1 MARLSRRRDVIIASI
16 AGFIAWLW
24 TVHFLPSLRFVP
36 YAFASGVLLTVGGFF
51 YVLLTTISDPRSK
64 LNDRLP
70 PSTFLGLTTG
80 PRWKQETADLDNS
93 KQYTSVH
100 IYKASRSISHGI
112 DELLDLILR
121 DFVKSW
127 YTKISSG
134 SAFSN
139 QIDRAI
145 RNSFRTILA
154 RVFRLDLVA
163 FGVTRLLPVI
173 NNHVKAYAEAERL
186 VRGKRTDIDTSILK
200 EVELAIAQRFRDGKL
215 HPAASLSTSK
225 TAVRQQQHL
234 RRLIGRVLGLVLPAN
249 MQSSASV
256 VTLVKEIVACA
267 VLLPIM
273 TLIAD
278 PDVLN
283 QLIETY
289 GRSVLHERKTMR
301 KLRAALDEHAS
312 LSNKNSRSITLPR
325 LKREDGERSFENF
338 VKVIKACSS
347 LTDAK
352 RYEHEIS
359 RQVKRENTAQHR
371 DVTYLKR
378 LEIGRKLLEQK
389 MQELAAHTISGTDM
403 SSIPLRELLYDASG
417 LAYFMEFMDGLNLL
431 GLVQFWIVADAFR
444 NNSTGANIPGN
455 QKPARWI
462 ASDRDLLVQIS
473 GRYLWRPE
481 LRVPTTT
488 QDAVNSFLNAGDAAT
503 YQQYSRARIAIIE
516 HQDEVSAKM
525 EAEQLKAFKASDLFR
540 QWSGGPVISALKP
553 QTNGLST
560 MSPTSGLVRD
570 LRSPSSLLRQPELRR
585 TIASH
590 SDLASAAKRNTKI
603 SEPRRSL
610 DEANDKRPLFD
621 DEDDDDP
628 LARSTVSLDS
638 HSEPKEQGNGQN
650 QRQMMNA
657 VQAALDEA
665 MDEESD
671 NDFAGWGRDSLELPL
686 ESPFESSIEP
696 KIDDLTTGPVPIPGS
711 DKPSLSSLGLVGT
724 PSRRTVFSEGDMF
737 GESEKTLLEEDEGN
751 ETDNTNKT
759 DDEDI
764 HEAAPGDL
772 GLSELVQS
780 LTLDIEKLE
789 AQQKVVESL
798 MQKAELTNNP
808 AELRILRKSKASLQR
823 EIRRKEL
830 QRQQYIVQKSE
841 NDLYGK
847 AYISIKSIMVGTEPD
862 GHEFA
867 LYVIEVTRHGSENSP
882 AVTWAITRRYS
893 EFHDLQRRL
902 RKLYPSIRDL
912 DFPRRQV
919 VLTLQ
924 KDFLK
929 KRSSALEKYLRD
941 LLTRPQICRSLQFRA
956 FLSQQTIRAVADNG
970 QQVDKQDF
978 ITRIYSSVTDG
989 MEEFIGNVPVL
1000 DQLSAAGQSLITAAT
1015 NYNAISTTA
1024 SPILSQSPAIGTEN
1038 PHPTAEAQAEIS
1050 AFENRADPE
1059 TVTFIKP
1066 ICDIFIEIFQLNQ
1079 GNNWLRG
1086 RAVVV
1091 VTQQL
1096 LGGTIERRVRDTFK
1110 TYTSEASI
1118 CRYIDMLRVIMWP
1131 NGALRTA
1138 PIERTEAEK
1147 EASRRNAGVVL
1158 QTLLP
1163 DLAGGVVGRGNASAA
1178 ARRVHATLNNGAL
1191 TRHLA
1196 YMLLDEIMEGVFGVR
1211 VVP

>member
-1 MARLSRRRDVIIASI
+1 MARLSRRDVIIASI

-36 YAFASGVLLTVGGFF
+36 HAFVAGVLLTVGGFI
-51 YVLLTTISDPRSK
+51 YVLLTTTSEPRSTIV
-64 LNDRLP
+64 DRLP
-70 PSTFLGLTTG
+70 ASTFLGLTAET
-80 PRWKQETADLDNS
+80 RWKQEITDLNKR
-93 KQYTSVH
+93 KQYTPIK
-100 IYKASRSISHGI
+100 IYTASRSISHRI

-134 SAFSN
+134 SAFSD

-145 RNSFRTILA
+145 RSSLQSILA
-154 RVFRLDLVA
+154 RIFRLDLVE

-173 NNHVKAYAEAERL
+173 NSHVRAYTEAERL
-186 VRGKRTDIDTSILK
+186 VHGKRTDINTSDAK

-225 TAVRQQQHL
+225 TAVQQQQHL
-234 RRLIGRVLGLVLPAN
+234 RRLIGKVLGLVLPAN
-249 MQSSASV
+249 MHSSASV

-267 VLLPIM
+267 VLLPVM

-283 QLIETY
+283 QLIESY
-289 GRSVLHERKTMR
+289 GRSIIHERKTMR

-312 LSNKNSRSITLPR
+312 PGKKTVGSVKLPR
-325 LKREDGERSFENF
+325 LKRDDGERSFENF
-338 VKVIKACSS
+338 VKAIKGCYS

-359 RQVKRENTAQHR
+359 ILVNRENTAKHR
-371 DVTYLKR
+371 DVTHLKR
-378 LEIGRKLLEQK
+378 LEIGRKLLEQR
-389 MQELAAHTISGTDM
+389 MQELAAGTNSGNDLSKIS
-403 SSIPLRELLYDASG
+403 LRELLYDASG

-431 GLVQFWIVADAFR
+431 GLVQFWVVADAFR
-444 NNSTGANIPGN
+444 NNSTGASIPGN
-455 QKPARWI
+455 QRPARWV

-481 LRVPTTT
+481 LQVPKGTE
-488 QDAVNSFLNAGDAAT
+488 DAVNVFLNAGDAAT

-516 HQDEVSAKM
+516 HQDKVSAKM

-540 QWSGGPVISALKP
+540 QWSGAPVISQPKP
-553 QTNGLST
+553 QINGLS
-560 MSPTSGLVRD
+560 STSAAPGPVRD
-570 LRSPSSLLRQPELRR
+570 LRASSSPSKQPELRR
-585 TIASH
+585 AIASH
-590 SDLASAAKRNTKI
+590 SDLASAVKKNTKI
-603 SEPRRSL
+603 SEPRRSF
-610 DEANDKRPLFD
+610 DEANGKRPLFD
-621 DEDDDDP
+621 DEGDYDP
-628 LARSTVSLDS
+628 LARSNASLDS
-638 HSEPKEQGNGQN
+638 LDESQAHQANGKN
-650 QRQMMNA
+650 QRQMVNA

-665 MDEESD
+665 MDEDSD
-671 NDFAGWGRDSLELPL
+671 DDFGGWGRDSLELPV
-686 ESPFESSIEP
+686 ESPFDSPVDPKNDSNTTEP
-696 KIDDLTTGPVPIPGS
+696 MLIPGS

-737 GESEKTLLEEDEGN
+737 GESETTLLAEDEGN

-764 HEAAPGDL
+764 REAAPGDL

-789 AQQKVVESL
+789 AQQKVVDSL

-808 AELRILRKSKASLQR
+808 AELRILRKSKASLER
-823 EIRRKEL
+823 EIHRKEL

-847 AYISIKSIMVGTEPD
+847 AHVSIKSIMVGTETD

-867 LYVIEVTRHGSENSP
+867 LYVIEVTRHGSEKSP

-893 EFHDLQRRL
+893 EFHDLHRRL
-902 RKLYPSIRDL
+902 RKRYPSIRDL

-929 KRSSALEKYLRD
+929 KRSTALERYLRD
-941 LLTRPQICRSLQFRA
+941 LLTRPQICRSLEFRA
-956 FLSQQTIRAVADNG
+956 FLSQQTIRPVADNG

-1015 NYNAISTTA
+1015 SYNAISTTA
-1024 SPILSQSPAIGTEN
+1024 SPTLPQSPATDTEN
-1038 PHPTAEAQAEIS
+1038 PRQAAEAQAEIS

-1066 ICDIFIEIFQLNQ
+1066 ICDVFIEIFQLNQ

-1096 LGGTIERRVRDTFK
+1096 LGGTIERRVRETFK
-1110 TYTSEASI
+1110 TYTSETSI
-1118 CRYIDMLRVIMWP
+1118 CRYIDMLRDIMWP
-1131 NGALRTA
+1131 NGTLRTTA
-1138 PIERTEAEK
+1138 PERTEAEK
-1147 EASRRNAGVVL
+1147 EASRRNAAVVL

-1191 TRHLA
+1191 NRHLV
-1196 YMLLDEIMEGVFGVR
+1196 YSLLDEVVEGVFGR
-1211 VVP
+1211 VVR